1 MSLGLDSAGRGGH
14 AVSVPAYSSPSIL
27 TRLAVTG
34 ASFLVALELAYRWT
48 LALGSVPLRPLGWQ
62 FVEPALARYAP
73 VRTWT
78 LRHEGLSVF
87 FAMVALTA
95 VLLAYRY
102 ALILWHN
109 QVVARLSGTY
119 FRADDHRFPSC
130 KVDVIAE
137 IARRP
142 PGLTFVGLSP
152 RRTLLGWRWKPVYLD
167 DRQRTT
173 HRHVLGKTGS
183 GKTHGVLWPQ
193 VLQDALAGKGCVVI
207 SGKGSDEEIGIIKAI
222 AKIAGRE
229 RDLRVFAL
237 PAWNQPSIMS
247 HTYNMVWVE
256 PRSPE
261 SPGGDPVVVAER
273 VFSVLPLGDNRY
285 YNVQAQIMFT
295 NLCRL
300 LHGMV
305 DASGHGLPFTV
316 RDVAVCLKGIGAKDA
331 AWKSAFEHCKARSLD
346 KEAAREID
354 SQTDRLGHEIHKA
367 LSGLV
372 GAVDKFQAPLVN
384 AYAPDIVV
392 QDVLERNLLVYVQLP
407 SNLFKIQAPSLGK
420 VFLMDLQQ
428 EGSLRQIFRSS
439 RNQRP
444 FAVVVD
450 EFGRFADLSFVDSLN
465 QLRDANLQFTVAHQS
480 LADLELVSREFAN
493 SVWDN
498 TRIKDVLNQDH
509 PALCE
514 MVAKSIGTQQ
524 EVVKTVRET
533 RGPLFTSLATGE
545 ASTRVVESYRLHPNR
560 IKNLARFG
568 QGFLYTDSTL
578 HPVCYGQ
585 LPPLQA
591 SYTLP
596 TNRQEGA
603 RGLRLYERFVA
614 NAAETAPIG
623 VEGSPV

>member
-1 MSLGLDSAGRGGH
+1 MSMPSA
-14 AVSVPAYSSPSIL
+14 SSPSL
-27 TRLAVTG
+27 LLRLAVTAG
-34 ASFLVALELAYRWT
+34 SLLIALELAYRWM
-48 LALGSVPLRPLGWQ
+48 ALLGGEPVRPVGWQ
-62 FVEPALARYAP
+62 VIEPSVARYLP
-73 VRTWT
+73 VRTWV
-78 LRHEGLSVF
+78 LGHRGLVG
-87 FAMVALTA
+87 ALGLVAASA
-95 VLLAYRY
+95 VALAYRT

-109 QVVARLSGTY
+109 QIVPRLSGTY
-119 FRADDHRFPSC
+119 FHEDDHRVPARG
-130 KVDVIAE
+130 VDVLAE

-152 RRTLLGWRWKPVYLD
+152 RRSALGWRWKPVYVD
-167 DRQRTT
+167 ERQRTT

-193 VLQDALAGKGCVVI
+193 VLQDALSGKGCVVI
-207 SGKGSDEEIGIIKAI
+207 SGKGSDEEIGTIKAI
-222 AKIAGRE
+222 ARLAGRE

-237 PAWNQPSIMS
+237 PAWNQPAIQS

-256 PRSPE
+256 PRTPDG
-261 SPGGDPVVVAER
+261 PGGDPVVVAER

-285 YNVQAQIMFT
+285 YNVQAQLMFT

-305 DASGHGLPFTV
+305 DAKGFGVPFTM
-316 RDVAVCLKGIGAKDA
+316 RDVAACLKGVGARDA
-331 AWKSAFEHCKARSLD
+331 TWKAALDHCKARSLD
-346 KEAAREID
+346 REAMREIE
-354 SQTDRLGHEIHKA
+354 SQADRLGHEIHKA

-392 QDVLERNLLVYVQLP
+392 QDVLERNLIVYLQLP

-420 VFLMDLQQ
+420 VFLMDIQQ
-428 EGSLRQIFRSS
+428 EGSLRQVFRTTRS
-439 RNQRP
+439 QRP

-450 EFGRFADLSFVDSLN
+450 EFSRFADLSFVDSLN

-498 TRIKDVLNQDH
+498 TRIKDVLNQDN

-514 MVAKSIGTQQ
+514 MVAKSIGTFQ
-524 EVVKTVRET
+524 EVLKTVRER
-533 RGPLFTSLATGE
+533 RGPLFTSLSTGE

-560 IKNLARFG
+560 IKNLARYG

-585 LPPLQA
+585 LPPMSA
-591 SYTLP
+591 DYSLP
-596 TNRQEGA
+596 ANNQDGA
-603 RGLRLYERFVA
+603 RGLRLHQQFVA
-614 NAAETAPIG
+614 NATPATASRPQPTAS
-623 VEGSPV
+623 GSGEDGGPP

>member
-1 MSLGLDSAGRGGH
+1 MGTPSQ
-14 AVSVPAYSSPSIL
+14 SSPSLL
-27 TRLAVTG
+27 TRLSVTAG
-34 ASFLVALELAYRWT
+34 ALVVALELAYRW
-48 LALGSVPLRPLGWQ
+48 ALLLVSDPLRPLGWQ
-62 FVEPALARYAP
+62 FVEPALDRYTP
-73 VRTWT
+73 VRAWT
-78 LRHEGLSVF
+78 LTH
-87 FAMVALTA
+87 TA
-95 VLLAYRY
+95 VAATAAALVLAGALLGYRY
-102 ALILWHN
+102 ALLLWHN
-109 QVVARLSGTY
+109 HIVARLSGTY
-119 FRADDHRFPSC
+119 FRAEDHRFPSC
-130 KVDVIAE
+130 EVDVLRE
-137 IARRP
+137 VARRP
-142 PGLTFVGLSP
+142 PGHTFVGLSP
-152 RRTLLGWRWKPVYLD
+152 RRSLLGWRWRPVYLD
-167 DRQRTT
+167 ERQRTT
-173 HRHVLGKTGS
+173 HRHVVGKTGS

-207 SGKGSDEEIGIIKAI
+207 SGKGSDEEIGTIKAI
-222 AKIAGRE
+222 ARVAGRE
-229 RDLRVFAL
+229 RDLRLFAL
-237 PAWNQPSIMS
+237 PAWNQPSIES

-256 PRSPE
+256 PRSPGK
-261 SPGGDPVVVAER
+261 PGGDPVVVAER
-273 VFSVLPLGDNRY
+273 VYSVLPLGDNRY

-305 DASGHGLPFTV
+305 DASGHGLPFTM
-316 RDVAVCLKGIGAKDA
+316 RDVAVCLKGIGARDL
-331 AWKSAFEHCKARSLD
+331 AWKSAFDHCAARSLD
-346 KEAAREID
+346 REAAREID

-392 QDVLERNLLVYVQLP
+392 RDVLEQNLLVYVQLP

-420 VFLMDLQQ
+420 VFLMDIQQ
-428 EGSLRQIFRSS
+428 EGSLRQVFRST

-444 FAVVVD
+444 FSVVVD
-450 EFGRFADLSFVDSLN
+450 EFGRFADLTFVDSLN

-498 TRIKDVLNQDH
+498 TRIKDVLNQDN

-514 MVAKSIGTQQ
+514 MVAKSIGTHQ
-524 EVVKTVRET
+524 EVLKTVREA

-560 IKNLARFG
+560 IKNLARYG

-578 HPVCYGQ
+578 SPICYGQ
-585 LPPLQA
+585 LPPLRA
-591 SYTLP
+591 SYQLP
-596 TNRQEGA
+596 ANRQDGA

-614 NAAETAPIG
+614 AAPEQ
-623 VEGSPV
+623 GSEERRPE

>member
-1 MSLGLDSAGRGGH
+1 VSTPSNIAPSL
-14 AVSVPAYSSPSIL
+14 L
-27 TRLAVTG
+27 TRLAVTAG
-34 ASFLVALELAYRWT
+34 SLLVALELAHRST
-48 LALGSVPLRPLGWQ
+48 LALGNDPLRPLGWQ
-62 FVEPALARYAP
+62 FVEPALAHYLP
-73 VRTWT
+73 VRAWT
-78 LRHEGLSVF
+78 LGHTTLAAALGL
-87 FAMVALTA
+87 AALA
-95 VLLAYRY
+95 ALLLAYRY

-109 QVVARLSGTY
+109 QIVARLSGTY
-119 FRADDHRFPSC
+119 FRTGDHRFPVRE
-130 KVDVIAE
+130 VDVIAE

-142 PGLTFVGLSP
+142 PGHTFVGLSP
-152 RRTLLGWRWKPVYLD
+152 RRSLLGWRWKPVYLD
-167 DRQRTT
+167 ERQRTT

-193 VLQDALAGKGCVVI
+193 VLQDALAGKGCVLI
-207 SGKGSDEEIGIIKAI
+207 SGKGSDEEIGTIKAI
-222 AKIAGRE
+222 VRIAGRE

-237 PAWNQPSIMS
+237 PAWNQPSIQS

-261 SPGGDPVVVAER
+261 RPGGDPVVVAER

-305 DASGHGLPFTV
+305 DATGHGLPFTM
-316 RDVAVCLKGIGAKDA
+316 RDVAVCLKGVGARDA
-331 AWKSAFEHCKARSLD
+331 TWKSAFEHCKARSLD

-354 SQTDRLGHEIHKA
+354 SQIDRLGHEIHKA

-372 GAVDKFQAPLVN
+372 GAVDKFQGPLVN

-392 QDVLERNLLVYVQLP
+392 QEVLERNLIVYLQLP

-420 VFLMDLQQ
+420 VFLMDIQQ
-428 EGSLRQIFRSS
+428 EGSLRQVFRSS

-444 FAVVVD
+444 FSVVVD

-514 MVAKSIGTQQ
+514 MVAKSIGTRQ
-524 EVVKTVRET
+524 EILKTVRET

-545 ASTRVVESYRLHPNR
+545 ASTRMVESYRLHPNR
-560 IKNLARFG
+560 IKNLARYG

-591 SYTLP
+591 HYPLP
-596 TNRQEGA
+596 ANRQDGA
-603 RGLRLYERFVA
+603 RGLRLYEIFVA
-614 NAAETAPIG
+614 SAVGKAAADEKRRP
-623 VEGSPV
+623 E

>member
-1 MSLGLDSAGRGGH
+1 MGERREA
-14 AVSVPAYSSPSIL
+14 SPSVL
-27 TRLAVTG
+27 WRLAAAAG
-34 ASFLVALELAYRWT
+34 SFLLAAELAYRWRAP
-48 LALGSVPLRPLGWQ
+48 LADGALPAPVAEAILGSVRGYVPLRAWVLGHA
-62 FVEPALARYAP
+62 ALS
-73 VRTWT
+73 TT
-78 LRHEGLSVF
+78 LAAG
-87 FAMVALTA
+87 AAAAAL
-95 VLLAYRY
+95 VAYRY
-102 ALILWHN
+102 ALLLWHN
-109 QVVARLSGTY
+109 QFVARLSGTY
-119 FRADDHRFPSC
+119 FTTDDHRFPTRE
-130 KVDVIAE
+130 VDVIAE

-142 PGLTFVGLSP
+142 PGHTFVGLSP
-152 RRTLLGWRWKPVYLD
+152 WRGLLGWRWRPVYLD
-167 DRQRTT
+167 ERQRTT

-183 GKTHGVLWPQ
+183 GKTHGVLWAQ

-207 SGKGSDEEIGIIKAI
+207 SGKGSDEEIGTIKAI
-222 AKIAGRE
+222 AKLAGRE

-237 PAWNQPSIMS
+237 PAWNQSSIRS

-256 PRSPE
+256 PRTPE
-261 SPGGDPVVVAER
+261 GPGGDPVVVAER

-305 DASGHGLPFTV
+305 DATGNGLPFTM
-316 RDVAVCLKGIGAKDA
+316 RDVAVCLKGVGARA
-331 AWKSAFEHCKARSLD
+331 PEWKSALDHCKTRSRD
-346 KEAAREID
+346 QEAAREIT
-354 SQTDRLGHEIHKA
+354 SQVDRLGHEIHKA

-384 AYAPDIVV
+384 AYAPDVV
-392 QDVLERNLLVYVQLP
+392 MRDVLEKNLLVYVQLP

-420 VFLMDLQQ
+420 VFLMDIQQ
-428 EGSLRQIFRSS
+428 EGSLRQVFRSS
-439 RNQRP
+439 RNQQP
-444 FAVVVD
+444 FSVVVD

-498 TRIKDVLNQDH
+498 TRIKDVLNQDN

-524 EVVKTVRET
+524 EVLKTVREA
-533 RGPLFTSLATGE
+533 RGPLFTSLSSGE
-545 ASTRVVESYRLHPNR
+545 ASTRLVESYRLHPNR
-560 IKNLARFG
+560 IKNLARVG

-578 HPVCYGQ
+578 HPVCYGE

-591 SYTLP
+591 RYSLP
-596 TNRQEGA
+596 ANSQDEA

-614 NAAETAPIG
+614 SAGPPTPDEERRSA
-623 VEGSPV
+623 